1 MEEKYQ
7 PPFNITEDVLSL
19 VSDIMEIL
27 GELKVVSNLEKM
39 PRLRKVNRLKS
50 IHSSLAIENNTLSL
64 SQVTDVIDGKRV
76 LAPYEDILAVKNAS
90 SAYKIM
96 NKVDPYSIK
105 DLLKVHFVMMNGLV
119 SEAGQLRTNQV
130 GVFNEKGEVVHLAPS
145 HTFVP
150 TLIENLFDWVKESKT
165 HMLIK
170 SSVFHYE
177 FEFIHPFRDG
187 NGRMGR
193 LWQTILLS
201 SWKEI
206 FQFVPIE
213 NIIMKNQEEYYRAI
227 TLSTSEG
234 KSNKFILFMLKAI
247 KSALEE
253 IMAQTQTEKKYLPK
267 EVENLLSVMEDYPES
282 SETLMQKLGLK
293 SREGF
298 RRNYLNPALKL
309 GVIKRTSDKLTSK
322 NQKYIKV

>member
-7 PPFNITEDVLSL
+7 PPFNITGDMLSL
-19 VSDIMEIL
+19 VADIMEIL
-27 GELKVVSNLEKM
+27 GELKGVSNLEKM

-105 DLLKVHFVMMNGLV
+105 DLLKVHFLMMNGLV

>member
-7 PPFNITEDVLSL
+7 PPFNITGDMLSL
-19 VSDIMEIL
+19 VADIMEIL
-27 GELKVVSNLEKM
+27 GELKGVSNLEKM

-105 DLLKVHFVMMNGLV
+105 DLLKVHFLMMNGLV

-309 GVIKRTSDKLTSK
+309 GVIKRTSEKITSK

>member
-7 PPFNITEDVLSL
+7 PPFNITGDMLSL
-19 VSDIMEIL
+19 VADIMEIL
-27 GELKVVSNLEKM
+27 GELKGVSNLEKM

-309 GVIKRTSDKLTSK
+309 GVIKRTSEKITSK

>member
-7 PPFNITEDVLSL
+7 PPFNITGDMLSL

-105 DLLKVHFVMMNGLV
+105 DLLKVHFLMMNGLV

-309 GVIKRTSDKLTSK
+309 GVIKRTSEKLTSK

>member
-7 PPFNITEDVLSL
+7 PPFNITGDMLSL
-19 VSDIMEIL
+19 VADIKEIL
-27 GELKVVSNLEKM
+27 GELKGVSNLEKM

-105 DLLKVHFVMMNGLV
+105 DLLKVHFLMMNGLV

>member
-7 PPFNITEDVLSL
+7 PPFNITGDMLSL

-105 DLLKVHFVMMNGLV
+105 DLLKVHFLMMNGLV

-253 IMAQTQTEKKYLPK
+253 IMTQTQAEKKFLPK

-282 SETLMQKLGLK
+282 SEILMQKLGLK

-309 GVIKRTSDKLTSK
+309 GVIKRTSEKLTSK

>member
-7 PPFNITEDVLSL
+7 PPFNITGDMLLL
-19 VSDIMEIL
+19 VADIMEIL
-27 GELKVVSNLEKM
+27 GELKGVSNLEKM

-96 NKVDPYSIK
+96 DKVDPYSIK

-150 TLIENLFDWVKESKT
+150 TLLDNLFDWVKESET

-170 SSVFHYE
+170 SCVFHYE

-234 KSNKFILFMLKAI
+234 KSNKFILFMLKSI

>member
-7 PPFNITEDVLSL
+7 PPFNITGDMLSL
-19 VSDIMEIL
+19 VADIMEIL
-27 GELKVVSNLEKM
+27 GELKGVSNLEKM

-96 NKVDPYSIK
+96 NKVEPYSIK
-105 DLLKVHFVMMNGLV
+105 DLLKVHFLMMNGLV

-165 HMLIK
+165 HMLI
-170 SSVFHYE
+170 
-177 FEFIHPFRDG
+177 
-187 NGRMGR
+187 
-193 LWQTILLS
+193 
-201 SWKEI
+201 
-206 FQFVPIE
+206 
-213 NIIMKNQEEYYRAI
+213 
-227 TLSTSEG
+227 
-234 KSNKFILFMLKAI
+234 
-247 KSALEE
+247 
-253 IMAQTQTEKKYLPK
+253 
-267 EVENLLSVMEDYPES
+267 
-282 SETLMQKLGLK
+282 
-293 SREGF
+293 
-298 RRNYLNPALKL
+298 
-309 GVIKRTSDKLTSK
+309 
-322 NQKYIKV
+322 

>member
-7 PPFNITEDVLSL
+7 PPFNITGDMLSL

-96 NKVDPYSIK
+96 DKVDPYSIK

-253 IMAQTQTEKKYLPK
+253 IMTQTQAEKKFLPK

-282 SETLMQKLGLK
+282 SEILMQKLGLK

-309 GVIKRTSDKLTSK
+309 GVIKRTSEKLTSK

>member
-7 PPFNITEDVLSL
+7 PPFNITGDMLSL
-19 VSDIMEIL
+19 VADIMEIL
-27 GELKVVSNLEKM
+27 GELKGVSNLEKM

-90 SAYKIM
+90 FAYKFM
-96 NKVDPYSIK
+96 DKVDPYSIK

-119 SEAGQLRTNQV
+119 SEAGRLRTNQV

-150 TLIENLFDWVKESKT
+150 TLLDNLFDWVKESET

-170 SSVFHYE
+170 SCVFHYE

-282 SETLMQKLGLK
+282 SEILMQKLGLK

-309 GVIKRTSDKLTSK
+309 GVIKRTSEKITSK

>member
-7 PPFNITEDVLSL
+7 PPFNITDDMLSL
-19 VSDIMEIL
+19 VADIMEIL
-27 GELKVVSNLEKM
+27 GELKGVSNLEKM

-90 SAYKIM
+90 FAYKFM
-96 NKVDPYSIK
+96 DKVDPYSIK

-150 TLIENLFDWVKESKT
+150 TLLDNLFDWVKESET

-234 KSNKFILFMLKAI
+234 KSNIFILFMLKSI

-253 IMAQTQTEKKYLPK
+253 IMVQTETEKKNLPK
-267 EVENLLSVMEDYPES
+267 EVENLLKVMEDYPES

-309 GVIKRTSDKLTSK
+309 GVIKRTSEKITSK

>member
-7 PPFNITEDVLSL
+7 PPFNITGDMLSL
-19 VSDIMEIL
+19 VADIMEIL
-27 GELKVVSNLEKM
+27 GELKGVSNLEKM

-150 TLIENLFDWVKESKT
+150 TLIENLFDWVKESET

-201 SWKEI
+201 SWKEL

-267 EVENLLSVMEDYPES
+267 EVENLLKVMEDYPES

-309 GVIKRTSDKLTSK
+309 GVIKRTSEKTTSK